1 MTRRL
6 CAWFAAGAAALGV
19 LCGCGS
25 GDGERMAAPS
35 PEVTPGVGARGDRDN
50 REAAW
55 QDLLSRLGLTPDD
68 RVDVTAAVE
77 PDSSPTLV
85 KVNLRRRKTSDDVRF
100 ADSAYGSMAYSFEA
114 GEWRRRDERDVVL
127 PALRRFKPGRSTIDF
142 GLYANR
148 GTRYRVLVRYQRAG
162 SDRHGFLTAWADAR

>member
-1 MTRRL
+1 MRRRL
-6 CAWFAAGAAALGV
+6 CVWFAAGAAAIGA
-19 LCGCGS
+19 LCGCSG
-25 GDGERMAAPS
+25 GDGERMAARS
-35 PEVTPGVGARGDRDN
+35 PEVTPGGGARGDRDD

-68 RVDVTAAVE
+68 RVGVTAAVE

-85 KVNLRRRKTSDDVRF
+85 KVNLRRETSDDVRF

-114 GEWRRRDERDVVL
+114 GEWRRRDERNVVQ
-127 PALRRFKPGRSTIDF
+127 PALRRFKPGRSTINF

-162 SDRHGFLTAWADAR
+162 SDRAGFLTAWADAG